1 MAKKLINIKRISDSY
16 ECETCGMNWA
26 DGAIATVAKS
36 DIEKINGLS
45 AEQINIFDVNFIS
58 EKFIDNNFVPFYAT
72 FTVLYNERK
81 LKLYLDSELK
91 RKLQTTYF
99 KPLSIV
105 ECSPF
110 FGFDNDDYMK
120 CDFLNVFR
128 YQGFHFVEN
137 VLGLSINDFKIKRI
151 DNVKYENDIL
161 SVNIVIEQ
169 RW

>member
-1 MAKKLINIKRISDSY
+1 MKEHYIPIL
-16 ECETCGMNWA
+16 C
-26 DGAIATVAKS
+26 VAKS

-58 EKFIDNNFVPFYAT
+58 EKFIDNNFVLFYAT
-72 FTVLYNERK
+72 FTVLCNKRK

-91 RKLQTTYF
+91 RKLQTSYF

-110 FGFDNDDYMK
+110 FGFDMK

-161 SVNIVIEQ
+161 SVNIVIGQ